1 MEMKSGSSSVL
12 SVMAICV
19 SVYASSAGAA
29 SVFPGLEAPG
39 EMDTE
44 RSNLAV
50 DIAESMETE
59 GALDFNVSLKEEFS
73 FGGAFGMQAFAF
85 NVDPAMDMET
95 MADGSGG
102 SSVVLSSSPLEIS
115 NLPDGWSVKTDQH
128 MAGYGEFDVQLS
140 TTGDNLADEL
150 AFTLAGAGQ
159 EQIGDEFAA
168 KVAGYLGQG
177 LAEGA
182 TAGNGDG
189 NGVEPPQAVPLPA
202 AAWLFMSGVAGM
214 FGVARRSS
222 RSAQGTA
229 SAA

>member
-1 MEMKSGSSSVL
+1 MEMKSGNSSVL

-19 SVYASSAGAA
+19 SAYASAAGAA
-29 SVFPGLEAPG
+29 PISTGD
-39 EMDTE
+39 MDTE

-50 DIAESMETE
+50 DITESMETE
-59 GALDFNVSLKEEFS
+59 GALDFNVSLKEAFS

-85 NVDPAMDMET
+85 NVDPVMDMET

-102 SSVVLSSSPLEIS
+102 SSVVLNSSPLEIS
-115 NLPDGWSVKTDQH
+115 SLPEGWSVKTDQH
-128 MAGYGEFDVQLS
+128 MAGYGEFDIQLS
-140 TTGDNLADEL
+140 MTGDNLADEL

-159 EQIGDEFAA
+159 GQIGNEFAA

-177 LAEGA
+177 MAEDA
-182 TAGNGDG
+182 PAGNGDG

-214 FGVARRSS
+214 FGVARRNS
-222 RSAQGTA
+222 RSAQGAA